1 MFRNMAGNL
10 VLHEQ
15 IKTTDA
21 KAKELRRI
29 AERLVTKAL
38 RLGDDLTVDVA
49 KVKDDSERER
59 ILARRLHARRQVA
72 RFLPKQLAKTNP
84 DGTVEEVDLIHKL
97 FTDIAPRYLE
107 RAKENRG
114 GGYTRVVKVN
124 HRRGDNAPMSLIEF
138 LD

>member
-10 VLHEQ
+10 VLHGQ
-15 IKTTDA
+15 IQTTDA

-29 AERLVTKAL
+29 AERLVTKVL

-49 KVKDDSERER
+49 KIKDEEERQR

-97 FTDIAPRYLE
+97 FTDIAPRYAT
-107 RAKENRG
+107 RAKEDKG
-114 GGYTRVVKVN
+114 GGYTRIIKVN

-138 LD
+138 LA